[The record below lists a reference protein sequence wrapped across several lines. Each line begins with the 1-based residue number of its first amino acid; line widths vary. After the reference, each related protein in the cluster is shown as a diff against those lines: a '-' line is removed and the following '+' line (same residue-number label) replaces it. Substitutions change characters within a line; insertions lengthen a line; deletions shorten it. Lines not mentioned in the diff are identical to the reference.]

1 MHVTWIK
8 DKTNK
13 LIDAPNG
20 LPLMLNYLILFD
32 TAWYSSRDLWN
43 QSFIKGKGD
52 KFNPRI
58 VNQYYII
65 TCISSTL
72 VTLLPN

>member
-8 DKTNK
+8 DKTNE
-13 LIDAPNG
+13 LNDAPNG

-32 TAWYSSRDLWN
+32 TGIVPETCETNLSLKARAINSTRD
-43 QSFIKGKGD
+43 
-52 KFNPRI
+52 
-58 VNQYYII
+58 YII

-72 VTLLPN
+72 ATLLSN